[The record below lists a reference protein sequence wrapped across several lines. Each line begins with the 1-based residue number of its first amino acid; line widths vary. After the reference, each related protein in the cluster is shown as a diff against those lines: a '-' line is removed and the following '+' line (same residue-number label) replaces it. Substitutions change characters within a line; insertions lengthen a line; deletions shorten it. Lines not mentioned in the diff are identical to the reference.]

1 MKPPNHGCR
10 IRVTAGQGLA
20 DEWTGRPLYLPAT
33 RHHPYVERT
42 GLGLLVD
49 DGECYGQALCILTGD
64 RIEVIRCAA

>member
-10 IRVTAGQGLA
+10 IQVVEGFFA

-33 RHHPYVERT
+33 RRHPYVERT

-49 DGECYGQALCILTGD
+49 DGECYGQALCILTDD
-64 RIEVIRCAA
+64 RIEVIR